1 LARESITGTA
11 LDLVIIETIDIVFT
25 FVPGTVVS
33 GNWLEGR
40 ARARITGLS
49 IRLFLGS
56 GLADF
61 GRCNGLVPPQSVL
74 VASVRLHGSTGHV
87 SGVAAGPGVVESA
100 FQVFFVPDAHFCIAV
115 ILFELSAVGISG
127 TTGFKFYRA
136 NGVSVSFKFYRANGV
151 SVIPAGAAGFGAF
164 APGRVVVDVANPALP
179 GVLLFGKPFATLVC
193 SVLPEID
200 GVVFAGRRS
209 VNRNCTRKSKKKHRE
224 GSLA

>member
-1 LARESITGTA
+1 VAGIGDSRLTREIITGTA
-11 LDLVIIETIDIVFT
+11 LDLVIIETIGIAFT

-33 GNWLEGR
+33 SNWLEGR

-87 SGVAAGPGVVESA
+87 SGVAAGPGVVFA
-100 FQVFFVPDAHFCIAV
+100 FQVFFVPVAHFCIAV
-115 ILFELSAVGISG
+115 FLFELSAVGIAW
-127 TTGFKFYRA
+127 TTGFKFYRE
-136 NGVSVSFKFYRANGV
+136 NGV

-164 APGRVVVDVANPALP
+164 TPGRVVVGFANLALP

-209 VNRNCTRKSKKKHRE
+209 VNRNYTRKSKKKHRE
-224 GSLA
+224 GSWA